1 MFHSLPSFVT
11 LWRDIHPCVL
21 LSTFPQDLWLE
32 FVTSVYYRSTI
43 SFPSNVSY
51 DSAWQVLN
59 LRDLYFPL
67 PGLECVDAFIARSC
81 ASISLRSCKLGG
93 GGEDREVWLSSSF
106 SCLLPRRNLSVFIT
120 MCYESSSF
128 LKCIGPHSLVISRTN
143 DLSVLYHYVWT
154 WTHELICMHFH
165 IEIEHL
171 VAD

>member
-43 SFPSNVSY
+43 SFPLNVSY

-67 PGLECVDAFIARSC
+67 MHLC
-81 ASISLRSCKLGG
+81 ASICLSSCKLGG
-93 GGEDREVWLSSSF
+93 GGEDREVWLSSLF
-106 SCLLPRRNLSVFIT
+106 SCLLPRHNRSIFIT
-120 MCYESSSF
+120 ICYEPGSF
-128 LKCIGPHSLVISRTN
+128 IKCILNIGPQSLVIFRTI
-143 DLSVLYHYVWT
+143 DISVFYHYVCT
-154 WTHELICMHFH
+154 WTHVLIYMYFH

>member
-1 MFHSLPSFVT
+1 MERYSPLCTFVDISTGSLIGIRNISV
-11 LWRDIHPCVL
+11 LSKYYL
-21 LSTFPQDLWLE
+21 LSLKCFIWFCMAGFKPQGLVFSLDV
-32 FVTSVYYRSTI
+32 FM
-43 SFPSNVSY
+43 
-51 DSAWQVLN
+51 
-59 LRDLYFPL
+59 

-81 ASISLRSCKLGG
+81 ASISLSSCKLGG

>member
-1 MFHSLPSFVT
+1 MFHCLPSFVT

-43 SFPSNVSY
+43 SFPLNVSY
-51 DSAWQVLN
+51 DSSWQVLN

-67 PGLECVDAFIARSC
+67 MHLC
-81 ASISLRSCKLGG
+81 ASICLSSCKLGG
-93 GGEDREVWLSSSF
+93 GGEDREVWLSSLF
-106 SCLLPRRNLSVFIT
+106 LYLLPRHNLPSLLPCAMNLVPP
-120 MCYESSSF
+120 SSAF
-128 LKCIGPHSLVISRTN
+128 YTLVLILWWSLVPMTYQCFIIM
-143 DLSVLYHYVWT
+143 YA
-154 WTHELICMHFH
+154 HEPMYWSLCYFH

>member
-1 MFHSLPSFVT
+1 MERYSPLCTFV
-11 LWRDIHPCVL
+11 DI
-21 LSTFPQDLWLE
+21 STGFSGIRNISV
-32 FVTSVYYRSTI
+32 FSVYYLL
-43 SFPSNVSY
+43 SFKCFIWFCMAGFKPQGLVFSLDV
-51 DSAWQVLN
+51 
-59 LRDLYFPL
+59 FM

-81 ASISLRSCKLGG
+81 ASISLSSCKLGG

-154 WTHELICMHFH
+154 WTHELICMYFH

>member
-1 MFHSLPSFVT
+1 MERYSPLCTFVDISTGSLIGIRNISV
-11 LWRDIHPCVL
+11 LSEYYL
-21 LSTFPQDLWLE
+21 LSLKCFIWFCMAGFKPQGLVFSLDV
-32 FVTSVYYRSTI
+32 FM
-43 SFPSNVSY
+43 
-51 DSAWQVLN
+51 
-59 LRDLYFPL
+59 

-81 ASISLRSCKLGG
+81 ASISLSSCKLGG